1 MDIESG
7 TLSSAG
13 RTGLCWPSASGFTLI
28 ELLVTISI
36 AVILATVAIPSFQD
50 FYRNNRL
57 GTQSND
63 LIASLNL
70 AKSEAIRRGVW
81 VTICKSAAP
90 TATTPTCS
98 TSGDWNQ
105 GWIVFADI
113 KDGRNGRPG
122 TWGTIDTDADATT
135 IDDQVL
141 SVVPALNATA
151 VTATNFTNYISYL
164 PNGISR
170 GNGGLPNGTFT
181 LCNSGKTRVI
191 TINTAG
197 RARVS
202 EGTC

>member
-1 MDIESG
+1 MGIKSG
-7 TLSSAG
+7 KFDHRPQSRLSY
-13 RTGLCWPSASGFTLI
+13 PSSSGFTLI

-36 AVILATVAIPSFQD
+36 AVILATVAIPSFQS
-50 FYRNNRL
+50 FYRDNRL
-57 GTQSND
+57 GSQSND

-81 VTICKSAAP
+81 VTVCPAASA
-90 TATTPTCS
+90 TACG

-105 GWIVFADI
+105 GWIVFANI

-170 GNGGLPNGTFT
+170 GDGNLPNGTFT